1 MKVLVE
7 MSEEQVGALGA
18 VTGMLVDVDRTISQL
33 LAVKDG
39 LLALGSRLAV
49 EIGEDAVA
57 AICAGDAT
65 GVHSTGASSTNMSA
79 ASSAVAGSA
88 SAMDTSATDASTT
101 AASATGASAKDSALP
116 GSAAAEAVE
125 LAGRAVAAELA
136 AALRVSDRTVQHR
149 MGEAAAVVSEF
160 PQVWRAQGA
169 GRISAAHTRAIIDAG
184 AYLDDQGSRAVYA
197 EQMIGFAETTSPNR
211 VSRMGRRVAERFQ
224 PRPLDARHRD
234 ARQRRRVWA
243 SDRPDGMAM
252 LGIFGPAAL
261 IHGAHDRLTALGLT
275 LLTNPDRPAGDTRCL
290 DEVRCDLA
298 LDLLLSGTPAGHDPD
313 GLLADI
319 RGTVTIT
326 VPAATLSGT
335 GATPAELNG
344 RTTIDAATARRLAA
358 AASGWDRVLTHPT
371 TGAVTAV
378 DRYRPSADLKR
389 WLLARDQRCRFPGCG
404 HPARECDIDHT
415 KDAATGGPT
424 WADNL
429 GNLCRRHHVAKH
441 QTPWTVEQLHEGTFA
456 WTSPTGRVYLDHP
469 PPPNTVVADDS
480 TPPF

>member
-18 VTGMLVDVDRTISQL
+18 VTGMLVDVDRTICQL
-33 LAVKDG
+33 LAVKGG

-65 GVHSTGASSTNMSA
+65 GVHSTGASAARAAAGADPSLGST
-79 ASSAVAGSA
+79 ASGSA
-88 SAMDTSATDASTT
+88 DGSSSDSTLSA
-101 AASATGASAKDSALP
+101 
-116 GSAAAEAVE
+116 SAAAEAVE

-136 AALRVSDRTVQHR
+136 AALRVSDRTIQHR
-149 MGEAAAVVSEF
+149 MGEASAVVSEF

-169 GRISAAHTRAIIDAG
+169 GRISAAHARAIIDAG
-184 AYLDDQGSRAVYA
+184 THLDDQDARAAYA

-252 LGIFGPAAL
+252 LGILGPAAL

-275 LLTNPDRPAGDTRCL
+275 LLTDPDRPAGDTRCL

-298 LDLLLSGTPAGHDPD
+298 LDLLLTGTPAGHDPD
-313 GLLADI
+313 GLIADI

-335 GATPAELNG
+335 GATPAN
-344 RTTIDAATARRLAA
+344 
-358 AASGWDRVLTHPT
+358 
-371 TGAVTAV
+371 
-378 DRYRPSADLKR
+378 
-389 WLLARDQRCRFPGCG
+389 
-404 HPARECDIDHT
+404 
-415 KDAATGGPT
+415 
-424 WADNL
+424 
-429 GNLCRRHHVAKH
+429 
-441 QTPWTVEQLHEGTFA
+441 
-456 WTSPTGRVYLDHP
+456 
-469 PPPNTVVADDS
+469 
-480 TPPF
+480 